1 MTDKELVELSVKA
14 RENSYS
20 PYSNFRVG
28 AALLTASGKV
38 YTGCN
43 VENASY
49 GVCIC
54 AERVAIG
61 KAISEGESDFVAIA
75 IAGAPKDAPIDE
87 PCAPCGI
94 CRQTIA
100 EFCKGDF
107 KILLAKENGFD
118 TYTLSQLLPL
128 SFTKNSLMGE

>member
-1 MTDKELVELSVKA
+1 MTDRELVALSIQA

-54 AERVAIG
+54 AERVAIS
-61 KAISEGESDFVAIA
+61 KAVSEGERDFVAIA
-75 IAGAPKDAPIDE
+75 IAGASKDEPIGE

-100 EFCKGDF
+100 EFCKDDF
-107 KILLAKENGFD
+107 KILLAKEGGFD
-118 TYTLSQLLPL
+118 AYTLGELLPL

>member
-1 MTDKELVELSVKA
+1 MTDKELVELSIKA

-49 GVCIC
+49 GICMC

-61 KAISEGESDFVAIA
+61 KAVSEGETEFAAIA
-75 IAGAPKDAPIDE
+75 ISGALKDKPIGE

-94 CRQTIA
+94 CRQAIA
-100 EFCKGDF
+100 EFCEGDF
-107 KILLAKENGFD
+107 KILLAKEGGYE
-118 TYTLSQLLPL
+118 TLTLSQLLPH
-128 SFTKNSLMGE
+128 SFSKNSLIGE

>member
-1 MTDKELVELSVKA
+1 MIDKQLVELSIKA

-54 AERVAIG
+54 AERVAIS
-61 KAISEGESDFVAIA
+61 KAISEGEKDFVAIA
-75 IAGAPKDAPIDE
+75 IAGAHKDAPIGE

-100 EFCKGDF
+100 EFCGADF
-107 KILLAKENGFD
+107 KILLAKEDGFD
-118 TYTLSQLLPL
+118 TYTLSELLPL